1 MISLGSCPQ
10 TSLSHHLQTQCSVPF
25 GQSKPG
31 WDDSAP
37 ECAHFLPCVRTCLHC
52 WNSLAQRW
60 RMFSLFLH
68 RWPVPTLT
76 LTLSCPLPQRLL
88 PWDSV
93 GWALTTDASTHT
105 TARPSAS
112 SPLPYNL
119 REEFCSASASFQKFP
134 QLHAFTCTSGG

>member
-1 MISLGSCPQ
+1 MTQPRNVL
-10 TSLSHHLQTQCSVPF
+10 TS
-25 GQSKPG
+25 
-31 WDDSAP
+31 
-37 ECAHFLPCVRTCLHC
+37 LPCVRTCLHC

-60 RMFSLFLH
+60 RMFSLSLH

-76 LTLSCPLPQRLL
+76 LTLSCPLPQRLI

-119 REEFCSASASFQKFP
+119 REEFYS
-134 QLHAFTCTSGG
+134 AFTRTSGG